1 MPEIVVAAQTRG
13 ELGKNANRRLRAAGR
28 IPGVVYAT
36 GKAAVSVSVSPKEIG
51 AVLKSAAGENTI
63 FELELDGERRK
74 VILQEYQ
81 VEPLRGQL
89 LHADFY
95 EVALDKPIEVKVPVE
110 LVGTPV
116 GVKVEGGLLD
126 FITRELDIVCLP
138 ALIPNKI
145 TVDVSALQIGKHL
158 RVADVALPDGVSFVS
173 EPELVVA
180 HVVVKRA
187 EVLPEAAPEAAPA
200 GEEAAAAAEPEVAK
214 RGKGEPEVAKK
225 GKAEPEVARK
235 GKGEAEEK

>member
-1 MPEIVVAAQTRG
+1 MPEIVVNAQSRG

-36 GKAAVSVSVSPKEIG
+36 GKAAVSVSVSPKDIG

-63 FELELDGERRK
+63 FDLELDGERRK

-89 LHADFY
+89 LHADIY

-110 LVGTPV
+110 LTGVPV
-116 GVKVEGGLLD
+116 GVKVQGGLLD
-126 FITRELDIVCLP
+126 FITRELEIVCLP

-145 TVDVSALQIGKHL
+145 TVDVSELEIGKHL
-158 RVADVALPDGVSFVS
+158 RVGDVTLPEGVTFVS

-187 EVLPEAAPEAAPA
+187 EVVAEAAAEAVPAAEAAPA
-200 GEEAAAAAEPEVAK
+200 A
-214 RGKGEPEVAKK
+214 GEPEVAKK
-225 GKAEPEVARK
+225 GKAED
-235 GKGEAEEK
+235 EEK